1 MGNQIKV
8 DSRGYETRPKGKAGF
23 PVVVGKVAI
32 SIYEDR
38 RFLPHWHSEPEI
50 TLILEGE
57 MDYRVNDTTY
67 HLTAGQAIYV
77 NSNCLHS
84 GWNEEGECIY
94 APLNFAPSMLF
105 KFDESRIYKKYV
117 EPIMRSDSFVSYV
130 FDPET
135 SENDRAAIGFLTKML
150 EEKQRH
156 HDCYELD
163 IMANLCSFWAAFAPI
178 ALGTIESSGGLTET
192 KQMARIKKAVDYID
206 GHYREDISLSDLSIL
221 CGLSRSEFCRSFKSV
236 MKRTPIEYLT
246 GIRIRKSLPLLA
258 SGEYSITE
266 IAELCG
272 FSGPSYFSEMFRRHM
287 SCSPSYYAKYIG

>member
-8 DSRGYETRPKGKAGF
+8 DSRGYETRPQGRASF
-23 PVVVGKVAI
+23 PVSLGTVAI
-32 SIYEDR
+32 SEYEGR

-57 MDYRVNDTTY
+57 MDYRVNDVTY
-67 HLTAGQAIYV
+67 RLTAGQAIYV

-84 GWNEEGECIY
+84 GWNEERECISV
-94 APLNFAPSMLF
+94 PLNFAPSMLF

-117 EPIMRSDSFVSYV
+117 EPIIKSRTLAGVV
-130 FDPET
+130 LDPAT
-135 SENDRAAIGFLTKML
+135 SETDREMISYLSGIIA
-150 EEKQRH
+150 EKQRI

-163 IMANLCSFWAAFAPI
+163 IMANLCSFWAIFAPK
-178 ALGTIESSGGLTET
+178 ALKLIESEGEVGET
-192 KQMARIKKAVDYID
+192 KQTVRIKKAVDYID
-206 GHYREDISLSDLSIL
+206 ANYKEEITLSELAKL

-236 MKRTPIEYLT
+236 MRRTPIEYVT

-258 SGEYSITE
+258 SREYSITE
-266 IAELCG
+266 IAEMCG
-272 FSGPSYFSEMFRRHM
+272 FSGSSYFSEMFRRHM